1 MNEFLI
7 KQYIANLSFGDNNN
21 FASSNGVSLNH
32 DETEIIYNNIKNNW
46 RTIIYGNPRG
56 ILNDLKDQLEPDT
69 YIKIEELYVSL
80 KINSKLFIIISN
92 IFD

>member
-7 KQYIANLSFGDNNN
+7 TQYIANLSFGEINN

-69 YIKIEELYVSL
+69 YIKIEELYVSFKDKFQNYL
-80 KINSKLFIIISN
+80 
-92 IFD
+92 